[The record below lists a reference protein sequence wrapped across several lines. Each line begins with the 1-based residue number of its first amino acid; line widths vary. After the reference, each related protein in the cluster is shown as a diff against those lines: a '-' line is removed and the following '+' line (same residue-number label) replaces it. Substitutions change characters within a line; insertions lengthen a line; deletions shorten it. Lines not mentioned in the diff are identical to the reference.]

1 MMIHATNEAAGVVS
15 LTPTTPRLL
24 EPNVVPY
31 SLWYLGMTVAEL
43 RSALAAG
50 TSRSRDELVA
60 RILREANTRD
70 VRLFLDWVTIEEAWP
85 RIERR
90 LGRAREVWEMMRERR
105 QENERAAS
113 PP

>member
-1 MMIHATNEAAGVVS
+1 MIRATKEAAGAVS
-15 LTPTTPRLL
+15 LPPTTARLF
-24 EPNVVPY
+24 EPSVVPY
-31 SLWYLGMTVAEL
+31 FLWDLGMTVAEL
-43 RSALAAG
+43 RSVLAG
-50 TSRSRDELVA
+50 GVSRSRDELVA

-70 VRLFLDWVTIEEAWP
+70 VWLFLDWATIEEAWS

-90 LGRAREVWEMMRERR
+90 LGRARGVWEMMRRRR